1 MKKSVYNYHNFLALN
16 MAEVEDFVNI
26 HDNGYW
32 DCEPVKVEADVYG
45 LISGRHAMPV
55 DEYVFEEIE
64 NMFSF
69 FDLEVKALSSIEKTS
84 DLLVLYVTGL
94 TVATVSV
101 LNVAKK
107 LGYKDVVL
115 KHYNRDNGLYESQ
128 WVYQFRW
135 IKYGIS

>member
-55 DEYVFEEIE
+55 EEYVFDEIE
-64 NMFSF
+64 DMFRF

-94 TVATVSV
+94 TVATISV
-101 LNVAKK
+101 INVAKK
-107 LGYKDVVL
+107 LCYKDVVL

-128 WVYQFRW
+128 WVY
-135 IKYGIS
+135 

>member
-1 MKKSVYNYHNFLALN
+1 MKKSVYNYHNFVGLN

-32 DCEPVKVEADVYG
+32 DCEPVKVDADVYG
-45 LISGRHAMPV
+45 LVSGRHAMPV
-55 DEYVFEEIE
+55 DEYVFDGIE
-64 NMFSF
+64 DMFKF
-69 FDLEVKALSSIEKTS
+69 FNLEVEALSSIKKTS

-94 TVATVSV
+94 TVATISV
-101 LNVAKK
+101 INVAKK

-128 WVYQFRW
+128 WVY
-135 IKYGIS
+135 

>member
-16 MAEVEDFVNI
+16 TAEVEDFVNI

-55 DEYVFEEIE
+55 DEYVFDEIE

-107 LGYKDVVL
+107 LGYKEVVL

-128 WVYQFRW
+128 WVY
-135 IKYGIS
+135 

>member
-1 MKKSVYNYHNFLALN
+1 MGDFKMKKSVYNYHNFIGLN

-32 DCEPVKVEADVYG
+32 DCEPVKVEADIYG

-55 DEYVFEEIE
+55 SEYVFDEIE
-64 NMFSF
+64 DMFNFSR
-69 FDLEVKALSSIEKTS
+69 LEMVAFSRIVKTS
-84 DLLVLYVTGL
+84 DTLMLYVTGL
-94 TVATVSV
+94 TVATVAV
-101 LNVAKK
+101 LNIAKK

-128 WVYQFRW
+128 RVY
-135 IKYGIS
+135 

>member
-1 MKKSVYNYHNFLALN
+1 MKKSVYNYHNFIALN

-32 DCEPVKVEADVYG
+32 DCEPVKVDADVYG
-45 LISGRHAMPV
+45 LVSGRHEMTV
-55 DEYVFEEIE
+55 EEYIFTEIE
-64 NMFSF
+64 DMFKF
-69 FDLEVKALSSIEKTS
+69 FNLEVQAISSIKKTS

-115 KHYNRDNGLYESQ
+115 KHYNRDSGLYESQ
-128 WVYQFRW
+128 WVY
-135 IKYGIS
+135 

>member
-45 LISGRHAMPV
+45 LICGRHAMPV
-55 DEYVFEEIE
+55 EEYVFDEIE
-64 NMFSF
+64 DMFRF

-94 TVATVSV
+94 TVATISV
-101 LNVAKK
+101 INVAKK

-128 WVYQFRW
+128 WVY
-135 IKYGIS
+135 

>member
-32 DCEPVKVEADVYG
+32 DCEPVKFDADVYG
-45 LISGRHAMPV
+45 LVRGRHAMPV
-55 DEYVFEEIE
+55 SEYVFDEIE
-64 NMFSF
+64 DMFNFSK
-69 FDLEVKALSSIEKTS
+69 LEVVAFDSLVKTS
-84 DLLVLYVTGL
+84 DTLVLYVTGL
-94 TVATVSV
+94 TVATVAV
-101 LNVAKK
+101 LNMAKK

-128 WVYQFRW
+128 WVY
-135 IKYGIS
+135 

>member
-45 LISGRHAMPV
+45 LIGGRHAMPV

-107 LGYKDVVL
+107 LGYKDIVL

-128 WVYQFRW
+128 WVY
-135 IKYGIS
+135 

>member
-32 DCEPVKVEADVYG
+32 DCEPVKVDADVYG
-45 LISGRHAMPV
+45 LVSGRHAMPV
-55 DEYVFEEIE
+55 EEYIFTEIE
-64 NMFSF
+64 DMFSF
-69 FDLEVKALSSIEKTS
+69 FDLEVKALSSIKKTS

-128 WVYQFRW
+128 WVY
-135 IKYGIS
+135 

>member
-1 MKKSVYNYHNFLALN
+1 MKKSVYNYHNFVGLN

-26 HDNGYW
+26 RDNGYW

-45 LISGRHAMPV
+45 LISGRHAMSV
-55 DEYVFEEIE
+55 DEYVFDEIE
-64 NMFSF
+64 DMFRF

-94 TVATVSV
+94 TVATISV
-101 LNVAKK
+101 INVAKK

-128 WVYQFRW
+128 WVY
-135 IKYGIS
+135 

>member
-1 MKKSVYNYHNFLALN
+1 MKKSVYNYHNFVGLN

-26 HDNGYW
+26 RDNGYW

-55 DEYVFEEIE
+55 DEYVFDEIE
-64 NMFSF
+64 DMFRF

-94 TVATVSV
+94 TVATISV
-101 LNVAKK
+101 INVAKK

-128 WVYQFRW
+128 WVY
-135 IKYGIS
+135 

>member
-16 MAEVEDFVNI
+16 MVEVEDFVNI

-32 DCEPVKVEADVYG
+32 DCEPVKIEADVYG

-55 DEYVFEEIE
+55 DEYVFDEIE

-107 LGYKDVVL
+107 LGYKGVVL

-128 WVYQFRW
+128 WVY
-135 IKYGIS
+135 

>member
-16 MAEVEDFVNI
+16 MAEVEGFVNI

-55 DEYVFEEIE
+55 EEYVFDEIE
-64 NMFSF
+64 DMFRF

-94 TVATVSV
+94 TVATISV
-101 LNVAKK
+101 INVAKK

-128 WVYQFRW
+128 WVY
-135 IKYGIS
+135 

>member
-55 DEYVFEEIE
+55 DEYVFDEIE
-64 NMFSF
+64 DMFRF

-107 LGYKDVVL
+107 LGYKEVVL

-128 WVYQFRW
+128 WVY
-135 IKYGIS
+135 

>member
-55 DEYVFEEIE
+55 EEYVFDEIE
-64 NMFSF
+64 DMFRF

-94 TVATVSV
+94 TVATISV
-101 LNVAKK
+101 INVAKK

-128 WVYQFRW
+128 LVY
-135 IKYGIS
+135 

>member
-1 MKKSVYNYHNFLALN
+1 MKGDFKMKKSVYNYHNFLALN

-55 DEYVFEEIE
+55 EEYVFDEIE
-64 NMFSF
+64 DMFRF

-94 TVATVSV
+94 TVATISV
-101 LNVAKK
+101 INVAKK

-128 WVYQFRW
+128 WVY
-135 IKYGIS
+135 

>member
-16 MAEVEDFVNI
+16 MAEVEDFVEI
-26 HDNGYW
+26 KDNGYW

-55 DEYVFEEIE
+55 EEYIFTEIE
-64 NMFSF
+64 DMFKF
-69 FDLEVKALSSIEKTS
+69 FNLEVQALSSIKKTS

-94 TVATVSV
+94 TVATISV
-101 LNVAKK
+101 INVAKK

-128 WVYQFRW
+128 WVY
-135 IKYGIS
+135 

>member
-55 DEYVFEEIE
+55 DEYVFDEIE

-101 LNVAKK
+101 LNIAKK
-107 LGYKDVVL
+107 LGYKQIAL
-115 KHYNRDNGLYESQ
+115 KHYNRDNGLYECQ
-128 WVYQFRW
+128 WVY
-135 IKYGIS
+135 

>member
-26 HDNGYW
+26 HDSGYW

-55 DEYVFEEIE
+55 DEYVFDEIE
-64 NMFSF
+64 DMFRF

-84 DLLVLYVTGL
+84 DLLVLYITGL

-107 LGYKDVVL
+107 LGYKEVVL

-128 WVYQFRW
+128 WVY
-135 IKYGIS
+135 

>member
-55 DEYVFEEIE
+55 EEYVFDEIE
-64 NMFSF
+64 DMFRF
-69 FDLEVKALSSIEKTS
+69 FDLEVKALSSIEKAS

-94 TVATVSV
+94 TVATISV
-101 LNVAKK
+101 INVAKK

-128 WVYQFRW
+128 WVY
-135 IKYGIS
+135 

>member
-45 LISGRHAMPV
+45 LISGRHAMSV
-55 DEYVFEEIE
+55 EEYVFDEIE
-64 NMFSF
+64 DMFRF

-107 LGYKDVVL
+107 LGYKEVVL
-115 KHYNRDNGLYESQ
+115 KHYNRDNGLYECQ
-128 WVYQFRW
+128 WVY
-135 IKYGIS
+135 

>member
-32 DCEPVKVEADVYG
+32 GCEAIKVDADVYG

-55 DEYVFEEIE
+55 EEYVFDEIE
-64 NMFSF
+64 DMFRF
-69 FDLEVKALSSIEKTS
+69 GELERVAMNNIVKTS
-84 DLLVLYVTGL
+84 DTFVLYVTGL

-101 LNVAKK
+101 INVAKN
-107 LGYKDVVL
+107 LGYKQIAL
-115 KHYNRDNGLYESQ
+115 KHYNRDNGLYECQ
-128 WVYQFRW
+128 WVY
-135 IKYGIS
+135 

>member
-26 HDNGYW
+26 HDNGCW

-55 DEYVFEEIE
+55 EEYIFTEIE
-64 NMFSF
+64 DMFKF
-69 FDLEVKALSSIEKTS
+69 FNLEVQALSSIKKTS

-94 TVATVSV
+94 TVATISV
-101 LNVAKK
+101 INVAKK

-128 WVYQFRW
+128 WVY
-135 IKYGIS
+135 

>member
-55 DEYVFEEIE
+55 EEYVFDEIE
-64 NMFSF
+64 DMFRF
-69 FDLEVKALSSIEKTS
+69 FDLEVKALFSIEKTS

-94 TVATVSV
+94 TVATISV
-101 LNVAKK
+101 INVAKK

-128 WVYQFRW
+128 WVY
-135 IKYGIS
+135 

>member
-1 MKKSVYNYHNFLALN
+1 MKKSVYNYHNFVGLN
-16 MAEVEDFVNI
+16 MAEVEDFI
-26 HDNGYW
+26 HIYDCGYW
-32 DCEPVKVEADVYG
+32 DCEAIKVDADVYG

-55 DEYVFEEIE
+55 EEYVFDEIE

-128 WVYQFRW
+128 WVY
-135 IKYGIS
+135 

>member
-1 MKKSVYNYHNFLALN
+1 MKKSVYSYHNFLALN
-16 MAEVEDFVNI
+16 TAEVEDFVNI

-55 DEYVFEEIE
+55 DEYVFDEIE

-128 WVYQFRW
+128 WVY
-135 IKYGIS
+135 

>member
-1 MKKSVYNYHNFLALN
+1 MLIY
-16 MAEVEDFVNI
+16 
-26 HDNGYW
+26 GYW

-128 WVYQFRW
+128 WVY
-135 IKYGIS
+135 

>member
-1 MKKSVYNYHNFLALN
+1 MVKEINKMKKSVYNYHNFLALN

-32 DCEPVKVEADVYG
+32 DCEPVKVDADVYG
-45 LISGRHAMPV
+45 LVSGRHEMPV
-55 DEYVFEEIE
+55 EEYIFTEIE
-64 NMFSF
+64 DMFKF
-69 FDLEVKALSSIEKTS
+69 FNLEVQALSSIKKTS

-94 TVATVSV
+94 TVATISV
-101 LNVAKK
+101 INVAKK

-128 WVYQFRW
+128 WVY
-135 IKYGIS
+135 

>member
-1 MKKSVYNYHNFLALN
+1 MVKGDFKMKKSVYNYHNFLALN

-55 DEYVFEEIE
+55 DEYVFDEIE
-64 NMFSF
+64 DMFRF

-107 LGYKDVVL
+107 LGYKEVVL

-128 WVYQFRW
+128 WVY
-135 IKYGIS
+135 

>member
-16 MAEVEDFVNI
+16 MVEVEDFVNI

-55 DEYVFEEIE
+55 DEYVFDEIE

-107 LGYKDVVL
+107 LGYKEVVL

-128 WVYQFRW
+128 WVY
-135 IKYGIS
+135 

>member
-1 MKKSVYNYHNFLALN
+1 MKKSVYNYHNFVGLN

-32 DCEPVKVEADVYG
+32 DCEPVKVDADVYG
-45 LISGRHAMPV
+45 LVSGRHAMPV
-55 DEYVFEEIE
+55 EEYIFTEIE
-64 NMFSF
+64 DMFSF
-69 FDLEVKALSSIEKTS
+69 FDLEVKALSSIKKTS

-115 KHYNRDNGLYESQ
+115 KHYNRDNGLYECQ
-128 WVYQFRW
+128 WVY
-135 IKYGIS
+135 

>member
-32 DCEPVKVEADVYG
+32 DCESVKVEADVYG

-55 DEYVFEEIE
+55 EEYVFDEIE
-64 NMFSF
+64 DMFRF

-94 TVATVSV
+94 TVATISV
-101 LNVAKK
+101 INVAKK

-128 WVYQFRW
+128 WVY
-135 IKYGIS
+135 

>member
-55 DEYVFEEIE
+55 EEYVFDEIE
-64 NMFSF
+64 DMFRF
-69 FDLEVKALSSIEKTS
+69 FDLEFKALSSIEKTS

-94 TVATVSV
+94 TVATISV
-101 LNVAKK
+101 INVAKK

-128 WVYQFRW
+128 WVY
-135 IKYGIS
+135 

>member
-1 MKKSVYNYHNFLALN
+1 MIKGDFKMKKSVYNYHNFLALN

-55 DEYVFEEIE
+55 DEYVFDEIE
-64 NMFSF
+64 DMFRF

-107 LGYKDVVL
+107 LGYKEVVL

-128 WVYQFRW
+128 WVY
-135 IKYGIS
+135 

>member
-16 MAEVEDFVNI
+16 MAEVEDFI
-26 HDNGYW
+26 HIYDCGYW

-128 WVYQFRW
+128 WVY
-135 IKYGIS
+135 

>member
-1 MKKSVYNYHNFLALN
+1 MKKSVYNYHNFVGLN

-32 DCEPVKVEADVYG
+32 DCEPVKVDADVYG
-45 LISGRHAMPV
+45 LVSGRHAMPV
-55 DEYVFEEIE
+55 DEYVFDEIE
-64 NMFSF
+64 DMFRF
-69 FDLEVKALSSIEKTS
+69 FDLEVKAISSIEKTS

-128 WVYQFRW
+128 WVY
-135 IKYGIS
+135 